1 MKEIKV
7 IKILSR
13 FELIINYGKQ
23 DGAKADDTF
32 YIMDYNTTHIID
44 PETEEDLGS
53 LPTKKATIKIKEM
66 FDKFSICTN
75 TERTL
80 NPVNTIIN
88 TFASLNVDADE
99 ISRVSGS
106 RNPIKIGDIVT
117 KNTEL

>member
-23 DGAKADDTF
+23 DGAEIDETF
-32 YIMDYNTTHIID
+32 YIMDYNTTHITD
-44 PETEEDLGS
+44 PETKEDLGS

-66 FDKFSICTN
+66 YDKFSICTN
-75 TERTL
+75 VERTL
-80 NPVNTIIN
+80 NPISTVIN
-88 TFASLNVDADE
+88 TFASLNVDTNE
-99 ISRVSGS
+99 ISTVSGS

-117 KNTEL
+117 KNTEF